1 MNSDRKAFFADA
13 SILESGEYVLLDYFF
28 ESTVEPTEA
37 AAHLCQEQSTAQ
49 WRRVGVEEDLRPLYA
64 AKVVDLMVERRP
76 EKPCIPFQVDSWDKL
91 WACRVKIAYPIR
103 NIGASIPNLL
113 TAACGEGAFFSPR
126 VHAVK
131 LHNIVFPAGYLEQ
144 FEGPKFGVEGLRAW
158 TEVHDRPLFMGVI
171 KPNIG
176 LAPEPFRD
184 LAYQSWL
191 GGLDIAKDDELIF
204 DTEWSPFE
212 KRTRLLGQA
221 RREAEQKTGKRC
233 CYLANITDEVDRL
246 IELHD
251 IGVRNGADML
261 MINAMCTGLSAARM
275 VRKHTE
281 VPLVAHFDFV
291 APFTKAPY
299 YGLHSRVVT
308 KLQRLA
314 GFDAIIFAGMGARMK
329 TYRGAVLEDVNACR
343 NSLALDAQGTVGQ
356 STECSIKQALPVPGG
371 SQWAGSL
378 APLFEDIGSVD
389 FAIVPGRAVFGH
401 PGGPKAGAMSLHQGW
416 EAVKAAVSLDEYAR
430 EHQELKVAIS
440 HNAE

>member
-1 MNSDRKAFFADA
+1 MSSDRKAFFAEPGTLDM
-13 SILESGEYVLLDYFF
+13 SEYVVLDYFF
-28 ESTVEPTEA
+28 ESTVEPADA

-49 WRRVGVEEDLRPLYA
+49 WKRVGVDEDLRPLHA
-64 AKVVDLMVERRP
+64 ARVIDLVVERTP
-76 EKPCIPFQVDSWDKL
+76 DKPCIPFQIESWDKL

-113 TAACGEGAFFSPR
+113 TAACGEGAYFSPGI
-126 VHAVK
+126 HAIK
-131 LHNIVFPAGYLEQ
+131 LHDILFPAGYLEQ
-144 FEGPKFGVEGLRAW
+144 FEGPKFGVEGLRKW
-158 TEVHDRPLFMGVI
+158 TGVHDRPLFFGVI

-184 LAYQSWL
+184 IAYESWL

-204 DTEWSPFE
+204 DTAWSPFE
-212 KRTRLLGQA
+212 KRTRLLGAA
-221 RREAEQKTGKRC
+221 RRDAEQKTGKKC

-246 IELHD
+246 LELHD
-251 IGVRNGADML
+251 IGVRNGANML

-281 VPLVAHFDFV
+281 VPLVAHFDCV
-291 APFTKAPY
+291 APLTKSPY
-299 YGLHSRVVT
+299 YGLHSRVLT

-329 TYRGAVLEDVNACR
+329 NYRSAVLDDVNACR
-343 NSLALDAQGTVGQ
+343 DSLSSVPDQDGSVRP
-356 STECSIKQALPVPGG
+356 ALPVPAG

-378 APLFEDIGSVD
+378 APLYEDIGSTD

-401 PGGPKAGAMSLHQGW
+401 PGGPRAGAMSLLQGW
-416 EAVKAAVSLDEYAR
+416 EAIKAGVSLNEYAR
-430 EHQELKVAIS
+430 EHHELELSIR
-440 HNAE
+440 HNTE